1 MTREQIYIDGV
12 LMEQAGDKAASLV
25 FSSPFFTE
33 IDNITANRSNSV
45 DFPATP
51 ANLRALGLSHL
62 DRSGSKY
69 AGQKHAV
76 QYYLDGVQIFSGTAV
91 LQGITP
97 TALKFSFTWGNTDAF
112 KALLDIRLRDLQTND
127 AGDYV
132 TYTQGGMQTAG
143 RSLDNIDT
151 GRAAMPLPFMTA
163 VEILTR
169 LGTQAGVTIDTTPF
183 AGLALPL
190 QTRTANAEAI
200 AAQGYILRRGQTYRA
215 ITTNSIQ
222 QTLRLYGIK
231 YNSLTYDSD
240 LQGIADGELLDIDG
254 IDKLR
259 ITVDKGTEY
268 VMRMSLSDY
277 NNSVIRSLSGVSL
290 WACDEDGESCKRI
303 AFLTGCTV
311 TSYTGGG
318 DYFQRVTYERKV
330 KVDVDVSQYSY
341 LRIGVGQAGTLG
353 DYAQGYYLNAGRI
366 AIATNPDTDTEV
378 VVGGKLPLWLNLPD
392 WTGGQLLKNLMKMQG
407 LFPVCPNG
415 AAIDFISVAEL
426 YTNRPDALDWTAR
439 LDWEGG
445 QPDERTSA
453 LQGYAQHNHFRYT
466 PDESVAGDYDGVLE
480 IYDSTLESD
489 GDLVTLDFAATDG
502 GDRPRIPA
510 WELDDSS
517 QWQFIGGN
525 YGQRI
530 LRLNDG
536 AYTFKGLSWPELLNA
551 YYRDYAVIVAQPRVV
566 KARVVVDAAELA
578 TLDLT
583 RPVYSYGAGR
593 YFALTKLTTNGDGTA
608 TADLLRL
615 SALNESQSNIGF
627 PTAAEPSEALAVML
641 DDGGDWV
648 TVLTDLTDAQ
658 NAVIAA
664 DGAYRIVLERWG
676 FARRGEYYKYI
687 NKYGQEQTTH
697 SCRRGYG
704 LHQTPDTFD
713 CYDADGNSLG
723 HNIASVPDGGWV
735 WTHYPRRKYVYN
747 ADGGYW
753 TEQGE
758 GHIYNDSLVKGD
770 SLKDYGQQPPSF
782 RYNAFENTRD
792 LNTKNPKR
800 WRAIG
805 WDILLHGSEP
815 ADSQTFNS
823 GRYAGATLVCSLGDA
838 LVLPSV
844 KAGGVKHYN
853 HAKGSS
859 GRVHNRSKNG
869 LTELAVSLWHW
880 ESGSGWVR
888 VSNRV
893 RVRSRSKDC
902 SQMWEFTEGN
912 VIDVYNL

>member
-1 MTREQIYIDGV
+1 MIAAIERFYGLREGTHFGWGRPPKSVPKCIIRPKSYDNYMWFANGALV
-12 LMEQAGDKAASLV
+12 AAASLATIGSV
-25 FSSPFFTE
+25 NGMTLNFIIGDECKFLPKKKIDEEVMPALSGIVHPLGDERFSDANPFYKSTFFCSDASLTTRGNWLAKEEDRLDTRIDAGPMEGRTFREVQQELEDYARKVMQYNELLRDAKRAGKPVTTVSAATKERILALAEAVKRREGGYRVIPPQWREINDRTCKTLVAYRLISPEDAELLSGYRFL
-33 IDNITANRSNSV
+33 ITHEEQMEMMAMR
-45 DFPATP
+45 
-51 ANLRALGLSHL
+51 
-62 DRSGSKY
+62 GSKKY
-69 AGQKHAV
+69 QRHIND
-76 QYYLDGVQIFSGTAV
+76 LRC
-91 LQGITP
+91 
-97 TALKFSFTWGNTDAF
+97 NAF
-112 KALLDIRLRDLQTND
+112 QFVRAS
-127 AGDYV
+127 
-132 TYTQGGMQTAG
+132 
-143 RSLDNIDT
+143 SLDNIDT

-311 TSYTGGG
+311 TSYTSGGN
-318 DYFQRVTYERKV
+318 YFQRVTYERKV

-578 TLDLT
+578 TLDLS

-593 YFALTKLTTNGDGTA
+593 YFALTKLTTNGAGRA
-608 TADLLRL
+608 
-615 SALNESQSNIGF
+615 
-627 PTAAEPSEALAVML
+627 P
-641 DDGGDWV
+641 
-648 TVLTDLTDAQ
+648 
-658 NAVIAA
+658 
-664 DGAYRIVLERWG
+664 GA
-676 FARRGEYYKYI
+676 
-687 NKYGQEQTTH
+687 
-697 SCRRGYG
+697 C
-704 LHQTPDTFD
+704 
-713 CYDADGNSLG
+713 C
-723 HNIASVPDGGWV
+723 
-735 WTHYPRRKYVYN
+735 
-747 ADGGYW
+747 
-753 TEQGE
+753 
-758 GHIYNDSLVKGD
+758 
-770 SLKDYGQQPPSF
+770 
-782 RYNAFENTRD
+782 
-792 LNTKNPKR
+792 PK
-800 WRAIG
+800 
-805 WDILLHGSEP
+805 
-815 ADSQTFNS
+815 
-823 GRYAGATLVCSLGDA
+823 
-838 LVLPSV
+838 
-844 KAGGVKHYN
+844 
-853 HAKGSS
+853 
-859 GRVHNRSKNG
+859 
-869 LTELAVSLWHW
+869 
-880 ESGSGWVR
+880 
-888 VSNRV
+888 
-893 RVRSRSKDC
+893 
-902 SQMWEFTEGN
+902 
-912 VIDVYNL
+912 